1 MINSTC
7 GRVATKKYKH
17 MKRYII
23 IGWIVLFSGC
33 ADQLDLTPRQSVDQV
48 LALSTDANV
57 KRVLQGAYSEIRDT
71 DLYGGRLQLYAEML
85 AANREIRWE
94 GTFNQPREM
103 INKSIL
109 VNNSFVEATW
119 SSAFRAINVSNNILA
134 SLDVVDA
141 EDRAQVEGEALFIR
155 GSMYFEM
162 VKLFALPYSAGN
174 ASSNP
179 GVPIVLTPTRQID
192 GESYVSRNTV
202 AEVYAQIISDLEKAE
217 AQLPA
222 VNGFLARNYVAAA
235 QLSRVYLQMQD
246 YEKARDAADR
256 AISIAS
262 PNGKILTPVYMNAFN
277 TDGDSPEDLFSIQ
290 VNTQDGG
297 NDMHLFYSLPEYG
310 ARGGDVSIQ
319 NPHLTYYEAGDD
331 RLGQFFVGAGE
342 RRTAKWRDQYKN
354 VKVIRLAEM
363 YLTRAE
369 ANLRLGTSVGATP
382 LSDINR
388 IRQRV
393 SLPALGT
400 VTLAYVLHERK
411 VELAHEGQ
419 FLHDVK
425 RTGGSIADN
434 SSNEVYNFDDG
445 RLVFPIPQRE
455 MDANPSLV
463 QNSAYVN

>member
-1 MINSTC
+1 VII
-7 GRVATKKYKH
+7 KKHKY

-23 IGWIVLFSGC
+23 IGLVALFTGC
-33 ADQLDLTPRQSVDQV
+33 ADQLDLAPRQSVDQD
-48 LALSTDANV
+48 LALNNDANV
-57 KRVLQGAYSEIRDT
+57 KRVLQGAYSEIRNT
-71 DLYGGRLQLYAEML
+71 DLYGGRLQLFAEML
-85 AANREIRWE
+85 GANREIRWE
-94 GTFNQPREM
+94 GTYNQPREM

-119 SSAFRAINVSNNILA
+119 ASAYRAINVSNNILA

-155 GSMYFEM
+155 GSMYFELI
-162 VKLFALPYSAGN
+162 KLYALPYSAGN
-174 ASSNP
+174 PSSNP
-179 GVPIVLTPTRQID
+179 GVPLVLTPTRQID
-192 GESYVSRNTV
+192 DQSYVSRNSV
-202 AEVYAQIISDLEKAE
+202 ADVYGQIISDLTKAE
-217 AQLPA
+217 VQLPA

-235 QLSRVYLQMQD
+235 QLSRVYLQVGD

-256 AISIAS
+256 AISIS
-262 PNGKILTPVYMNAFN
+262 GPQGKVLTPVYMNAFN
-277 TDGDSPEDLFSIQ
+277 TDGDSAEDLFSIQ

-319 NPHLTYYEAGDD
+319 NPHLTYYESGDD
-331 RLGQFFVGAGE
+331 RLSQFFVGAGE

-369 ANLRLGTSVGATP
+369 ANLRLGTAVGATP
-382 LSDINR
+382 LADVNR

-393 SLPALGT
+393 NLPALGA
-400 VTLAYVLHERK
+400 VTLADILKERK

-419 FLHDVK
+419 YLHDVK

-434 SSNEVYNFDDG
+434 SSSETYNFDSG
-445 RLVFPIPQRE
+445 KLVFPIPQRE
-455 MDANPSLV
+455 MDANPGLV
-463 QNSAYVN
+463 QNSAYTN